1 MRGYVLFGKAQIITD
16 SLLWY
21 LFAYCYSPIAVVRR
35 LHVRVLEKAKN
46 RKELDNWGKKQ
57 FIALRR
63 RKKRTH
69 FSGTDEEKEK
79 SGSTSDVAHSAV
91 SKPNALVAR
100 GLVVSGLGSRS

>member
-21 LFAYCYSPIAVVRR
+21 LFAYFYSPIAVVRR
-35 LHVRVLEKAKN
+35 LRVRVLEKAKN

-69 FSGTDEEKEK
+69 LSVTEEEKK
-79 SGSTSDVAHSAV
+79 RAV
-91 SKPNALVAR
+91 PRAMLRIAL
-100 GLVVSGLGSRS
+100 